1 MKDPNAFAD
10 QIKSQLSAMNKTTAE
25 PTWERVV
32 TTLKKNKRRRY
43 ATWVL
48 SSLGTFTV
56 LVLFFTQC
64 TGNSTNSLAAP
75 LNNPETTKEVVT
87 TADSDSSTT
96 LEIPEDDPAPIDSTN
111 QSNLANTETVVPTTT
126 TNTKTNAPINT
137 NNFNEQ
143 ETLDSVNTFEGAEVI
158 TTYYY
163 YNQANNTQI
172 VTQDKTVID
181 SILAT
186 KEVQKP
192 KDSMQ

>member
-25 PTWERVV
+25 PTWERVA

-64 TGNSTNSLAAP
+64 TGTSTNSLAAP
-75 LNNPETTKEVVT
+75 LNNPDSAQEVVT
-87 TADSDSSTT
+87 TADSDSSTP
-96 LEIPEDDPAPIDSTN
+96 LDISEDDPAPIDSTN
-111 QSNLANTETVVPTTT
+111 QANLTNSETVVT
-126 TNTKTNAPINT
+126 TNSSSTKTNAPVRT
-137 NNFNEQ
+137 NNFSEQ
-143 ETLDSVNTFEGAEVI
+143 ETLDSVNTFEGAEVK